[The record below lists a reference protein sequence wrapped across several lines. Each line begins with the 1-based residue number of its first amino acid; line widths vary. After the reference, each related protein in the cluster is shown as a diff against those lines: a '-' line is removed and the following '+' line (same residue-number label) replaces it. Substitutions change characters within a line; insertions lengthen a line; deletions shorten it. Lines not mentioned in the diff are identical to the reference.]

1 MRSHHWAL
9 TTLICI
15 LLLAGL
21 ACTLPPIS
29 RSQIPVPTPVF
40 APTPLSDT
48 LSFSI
53 PNFSTRLASG
63 ESVPGARLEFIGQNG
78 DTFNV
83 RIDGLDTIKRPGDS
97 FIWSGVV
104 APGVYG
110 NYNLRLASGLMNE
123 LPAAGNVELIIFN
136 PATTEAPLPAELEG
150 AIHFPPI
157 SIDYTIPLN
166 GSIPGTT
173 LTYAGIEE
181 IGLGAQSNKLAQ
193 ISGLSGYPNLAQND
207 SLQWTGR
214 MLDNV
219 LVRYNL
225 WVESYTP
232 EILHLTGSAE
242 LWITP

>member
-1 MRSHHWAL
+1 MRSNHWAL
-9 TTLICI
+9 TTLIYL

-29 RSQIPVPTPVF
+29 NTVTTPTPVLV
-40 APTPLSDT
+40 PTPLSDT
-48 LSFSI
+48 ISFSI

-63 ESVPGARLEFIGQNG
+63 EVVPGARLEFIGQDG
-78 DTFNV
+78 DIFNV
-83 RIDGLDTIKRPGDS
+83 RIDGLETIKRAGDS

-123 LPAAGNVELIIFN
+123 LPAAGSVELIIFN
-136 PATTEAPLPAELEG
+136 PAAIEAPIPAELEE
-150 AIHFPPI
+150 AIHFPAI
-157 SIDYTIPLN
+157 SVDYTISLH

-173 LTYAGIEE
+173 LTYEGIEE
-181 IGLGAQSNKLAQ
+181 IGLGDQGNKLAK
-193 ISGLSGYPNLAQND
+193 IGGHSGYPNLAQND
-207 SLQWTGR
+207 SLSWTGQI
-214 MLDNV
+214 LNNV
-219 LVRYNL
+219 PVRYNL

-232 EILHLTGSAE
+232 ELLHLTGTAE

>member
-1 MRSHHWAL
+1 MRSHYWAL
-9 TTLICI
+9 TTLICL

-29 RSQIPVPTPVF
+29 NTAPSPTPVL
-40 APTPLSDT
+40 APTPLGDT
-48 LSFSI
+48 LSFAI

-63 ESVPGARLEFIGQNG
+63 ESVPGARLEFVGQAG

-110 NYNLRLASGLMNE
+110 NYNLRLATGLMNE
-123 LPAAGNVELIIFN
+123 LPAAGQVELIIFN
-136 PATTEAPLPAELEG
+136 PAAIEAALPSELGE

-181 IGLGAQSNKLAQ
+181 IGLGAQSNELAK
-193 ISGLSGYPNLAQND
+193 IGGLSGYPNLAQND

-219 LVRYNL
+219 FVRYNL

-232 EILHLTGSAE
+232 ELLHLTGSAE